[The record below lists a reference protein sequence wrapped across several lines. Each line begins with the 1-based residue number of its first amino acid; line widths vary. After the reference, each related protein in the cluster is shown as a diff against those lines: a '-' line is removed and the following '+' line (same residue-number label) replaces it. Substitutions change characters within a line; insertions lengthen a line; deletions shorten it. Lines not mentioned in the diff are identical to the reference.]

1 MRQQMSRRRGGD
13 KFRCS
18 FFSTVPAVQREG
30 GGAATVENQTDQWGE
45 PKRDWGRVDAWRRT
59 QNSSEHTNR
68 HTHARTHT
76 HTKKR
81 TFIRRVIVSSP
92 SSSRQRCVHTS
103 SSSWSSWLLF
113 VPRVL
118 VIFFFDFFFRFSSA
132 SISFP
137 RVFVCVCVVC
147 VLCVALAAADPLRW
161 PSRPLNGRL
170 GERDSQVAR
179 IAQLVIVHFL
189 EREQGRNKN
198 RKTHTVE
205 GKRNQPRPYTLS
217 QTQQQNQ
224 LEPVP

>member
-1 MRQQMSRRRGGD
+1 MFFFFHRPGRPERRWRGGD
-13 KFRCS
+13 RGKPNGPMGR
-18 FFSTVPAVQREG
+18 TKKG
-30 GGAATVENQTDQWGE
+30 LGA
-45 PKRDWGRVDAWRRT
+45 GRRLA
-59 QNSSEHTNR
+59 QNTKLVGTHKQAHAR
-68 HTHARTHT
+68 THARTHT
-76 HTKKR
+76 QKKR